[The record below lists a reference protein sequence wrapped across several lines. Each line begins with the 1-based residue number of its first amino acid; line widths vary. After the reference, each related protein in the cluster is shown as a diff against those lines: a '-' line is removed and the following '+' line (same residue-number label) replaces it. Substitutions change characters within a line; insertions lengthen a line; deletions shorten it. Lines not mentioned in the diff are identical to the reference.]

1 MDQGETMRILL
12 AVDESAFSEAAVNA
26 VIEQFRAANAE
37 VHVYHAVEWLREMP
51 QSFRFGEG
59 PTFDRDI
66 QSSRNQ
72 SFKKATQLVD
82 RVAQR
87 LQAAGFRTTTA
98 TPDAD
103 PRHGIIDCADEW
115 NADLIVMGSHGR
127 KGLDRLLLGS
137 VAEAVMRHASC
148 SVEIV
153 RVPSAAPSPGT
164 PP

>member
-1 MDQGETMRILL
+1 MRILL
-12 AVDESAFSEAAVNA
+12 AVDESPFSEAAVSA
-26 VIEQFRAANAE
+26 VIEQFRSANAD

-51 QSFRFGEG
+51 QSFRFGQG

-66 QSSRNQ
+66 LSSRDQ
-72 SFKKATQLVD
+72 SFKKATQLVE

-98 TPDAD
+98 TPDTDA
-103 PRHGIIDCADEW
+103 RRGIIDCAAEW

-148 SVEIV
+148 SVQIV
-153 RVPSAAPSPGT
+153 RLPSAGSSFGTSP
-164 PP
+164 